1 MDKLK
6 LDHKKTYVIGVSG
19 GPDSMA
25 LFDMC
30 VKAGI
35 HVIAAHMNY
44 QKRDSATRDME
55 IVEDYCKQHRIIF
68 EKRMQNKECEGNFQA
83 FARDMRYQFYKEVLD
98 KYQGDA
104 VLLAHQLDDHLETY
118 IMQKQSLRLG
128 VYYGIQGVCEVM
140 GCKVIRP
147 LLAQTKADLEA
158 YCEEN
163 GVAYGIDESNL
174 SNHYTR
180 NKIRHEMIE
189 HMSID
194 EKIALAKQI
203 DKENEAWTQ
212 LCTRAKDFLKGW
224 DKGIASYI
232 ALEEELALLV
242 LTFYIF
248 DECHIHETLVEVKQ
262 IHNLIHTKANQW
274 TRDIAKEYRIYSEY
288 EKLCID
294 KKAHTP
300 YCFKY
305 AELTLAKTPYF
316 EVSNS
321 GSSVEAVTLYK
332 EDFPITIRSYI
343 EGDEIRMRFG
353 VKKLNRWF
361 IDRKIPKKERKNW
374 PVVVNASGNVILV
387 PKLGCDIEHFSNNP
401 TCFVLK

>member
-1 MDKLK
+1 
-6 LDHKKTYVIGVSG
+6 
-19 GPDSMA
+19 
-25 LFDMC
+25 
-30 VKAGI
+30 
-35 HVIAAHMNY
+35 
-44 QKRDSATRDME
+44 
-55 IVEDYCKQHRIIF
+55 
-68 EKRMQNKECEGNFQA
+68 
-83 FARDMRYQFYKEVLD
+83 
-98 KYQGDA
+98 
-104 VLLAHQLDDHLETY
+104 
-118 IMQKQSLRLG
+118 
-128 VYYGIQGVCEVM
+128 
-140 GCKVIRP
+140 
-147 LLAQTKADLEA
+147 
-158 YCEEN
+158 
-163 GVAYGIDESNL
+163 
-174 SNHYTR
+174 
-180 NKIRHEMIE
+180 
-189 HMSID
+189 
-194 EKIALAKQI
+194 
-203 DKENEAWTQ
+203 

-321 GSSVEAVTLYK
+321 GSSVEAVTLY
-332 EDFPITIRSYI
+332 I

-353 VKKLNRWF
+353 AKKLNRWF